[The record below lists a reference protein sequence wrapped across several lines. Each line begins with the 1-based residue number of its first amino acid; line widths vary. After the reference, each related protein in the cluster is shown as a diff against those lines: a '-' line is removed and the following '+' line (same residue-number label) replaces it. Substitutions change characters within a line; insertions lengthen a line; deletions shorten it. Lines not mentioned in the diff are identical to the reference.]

1 MVHNWWVVY
10 TRIFATPSRI
20 GRLFIAFI
28 NYIGKLATVPQ
39 FELGLLL
46 VTPFF
51 AALTYLFINYN
62 PTLVVSGH
70 INDHKTYWGQ
80 FPHHRLVILIHWGVC
95 PENGHRMAIKIL
107 HTVSKCEKL
116 MSAVKYEWRTI
127 MVVVSDAFRCSI
139 WGLCLFGLKK
149 EEYPWLLCEIKIID
163 LPLLPHKGHN

>member
-20 GRLFIAFI
+20 GLLFIAFI
-28 NYIGKLATVPQ
+28 NYIGKLANIPQ

-46 VTPFF
+46 VTWTAPFF
-51 AALTYLFINYN
+51 AALTYLVINYN

-80 FPHHRLVILIHWGVC
+80 FPHHRLVILIHWGAC

-107 HTVSKCEKL
+107 HTVSKCGKL
-116 MSAVKYEWRTI
+116 TSAVKYEWRTI

-139 WGLCLFGLKK
+139 WGLCLFGLKE
-149 EEYPWLLCEIKIID
+149 EEYPWLLC
-163 LPLLPHKGHN
+163 